1 MGSAKPRKNT
11 RAAKRRVTKTTE
23 RSRRSRHAIAARRL
37 TSVSLSARRKRRDER
52 LILKLY
58 GVEAAAVIA
67 TEARSTD
74 RHFQMHM
81 ERHVIH
87 PVREVILTLA
97 GGTVRWGKDN
107 LPVPDRGES

>member
-1 MGSAKPRKNT
+1 MSSRTAKNT
-11 RAAKRRVTKTTE
+11 RAGKRRVTKTTK
-23 RSRRSRHAIAARRL
+23 RPRP
-37 TSVSLSARRKRRDER
+37 TPVSLSARRKRRDER
-52 LILKLY
+52 LILKLF

-74 RHFQMHM
+74 RHYQMHM

-87 PVREVILTLA
+87 PIREVILILS